1 MKTKDAKKVVKQFQQ
16 NIASAGRKVEHMRI
30 VIDGFNELIEKK
42 VVKIT
47 PSGFYLY
54 PELLTSDP
62 QRAGAW
68 MHNAYIYCRMK
79 LKYPEGTT
87 ILFKHIET
95 GATIGRYEGGKVEM
109 G

>member
-1 MKTKDAKKVVKQFQQ
+1 
-16 NIASAGRKVEHMRI
+16 
-30 VIDGFNELIEKK
+30 GFNELVEKK
-42 VVKIT
+42 VVKISPQGFSADMSDSRVPQLKIREEAT
-47 PSGFYLY
+47 FYLY